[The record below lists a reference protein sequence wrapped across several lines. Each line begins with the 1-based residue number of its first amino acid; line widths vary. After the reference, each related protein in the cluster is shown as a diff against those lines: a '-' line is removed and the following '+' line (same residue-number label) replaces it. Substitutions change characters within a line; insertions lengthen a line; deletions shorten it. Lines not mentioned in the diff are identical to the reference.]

1 MIVAG
6 YLILGAMI
14 GLLLALLVTAL
25 FVLAGWI
32 DGR

>member
-1 MIVAG
+1 MVTE
-6 YLILGAMI
+6 YLILGAML